1 MAINKKKVLAP
12 IDRKPDN
19 PKRLYM
25 TYEEAREDSKNWRK
39 AMKVREDAFKQE
51 MAKANI
57 GQDPEIDK
65 AEASVLR
72 DKQLVKACT
81 NAVNQLQE
89 ELKEAEG
96 TEKTRVKKEIKKA
109 QDRLD
114 DAIAML
120 AKSQDALE
128 DIKK

>member
-1 MAINKKKVLAP
+1 MATIKKKDLPP
-12 IDRKPDN
+12 IERKPDN

-25 TYEEAREDSKNWRK
+25 TYAEALEDSKNWKK
-39 AMKVREDAFKQE
+39 AMKVREDAFKKA
-51 MAKANI
+51 MAESKI
-57 GQDPEIDK
+57 GQDPAIDK
-65 AEASVLR
+65 AEANVLR

-81 NAVNQLQE
+81 NAVAQLEE

-109 QDRLD
+109 QMKLD

-128 DIKK
+128 EIKK